1 MPERL
6 ALSWSGGKDSAL
18 ALRALQAAG
27 TPPAALLTVVDEA
40 SARVAHHGVPDA
52 LLRAQAA
59 AAGVELVTVAVP
71 AGAGNA
77 VYEARLR
84 AALDGFEAV
93 AFGDLF
99 LADLRAYRE
108 AKLAAAGLA
117 ARFPLWHAD
126 TRALAEE
133 FVAAGFRA
141 LLVSVDGEQ
150 LPHEL
155 LGRELDAA
163 LLAALPA
170 GADPCGENGEF
181 HTFVYAGPVVGAPL
195 AVRTGGRRV
204 DGRFAWL
211 ELEPA

>member
-1 MPERL
+1 MTL

-18 ALRALQAAG
+18 ALHALRAAG
-27 TPPAALLTVVDEA
+27 TEPAALLTVVDET

-59 AAGVELVTVAVP
+59 ATGIDLVTVAVP
-71 AGAGNA
+71 AGAGNG

-99 LADLRAYRE
+99 LDDLRAYRE
-108 AKLAAAGLA
+108 EQLAAAGLE
-117 ARFPLWHAD
+117 ARFPLWHAG

-141 LLVSVDGEQ
+141 LVVSVDGEQ
-150 LPHEL
+150 LPHAF

-163 LLAALPA
+163 FLADLPP
-170 GADPCGENGEF
+170 GADPCGERGEF
-181 HTFVYAGPVVGAPL
+181 HTFVYAGPVLAAPIP
-195 AVRTGGRRV
+195 VRARGHRT
-204 DGRFAWL
+204 DGRFAWA
-211 ELEPA
+211 ELAPA